1 MNRNEKE
8 FDQKHPEKRA
18 KIRNLLNKEL
28 KRLRRLGFPERNDIS
43 GIAASMTKNI
53 INILEEK

>member
-8 FDQKHPEKRA
+8 FDQKHPEKRTR
-18 KIRNLLNKEL
+18 IRNLLNKEL
-28 KRLRRLGFPERNDIS
+28 KRLKLVGFPERTDIS

-53 INILEEK
+53 INILEEN